1 MKKVYEVNVTTA
13 NTAEGIE
20 GIYFYRLFEI
30 KEDAVNAFAL
40 FKSFYTSDLIKIELI
55 EADISENDVLFNQS
69 TIDEFRMQNED
80 GETPQR
86 IF

>member
-13 NTAEGIE
+13 NRTEGVE
-20 GIYFYRLFEI
+20 GTYLYKLFDI
-30 KEDAVNAFAL
+30 KEDALNAFTL

-55 EADISENDVLFNQS
+55 EADISEKDVLFNQM

-86 IF
+86 AF